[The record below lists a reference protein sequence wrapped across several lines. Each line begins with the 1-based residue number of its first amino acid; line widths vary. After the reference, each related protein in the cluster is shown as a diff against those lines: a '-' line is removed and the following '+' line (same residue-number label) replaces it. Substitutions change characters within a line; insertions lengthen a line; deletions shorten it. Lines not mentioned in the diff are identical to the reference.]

1 MTGMIEIRDPEEAKV
16 DELLAALL
24 RRRWLVIALCL
35 LGGAAMAGL
44 AFWMTPIFR
53 GSTIL
58 APAHTDKTDLGSGP
72 GSTLG
77 SVQGFAALAGIGTS
91 DDSATDEAL
100 AVLNSEQL
108 TERFITENNLMPELF
123 PGLWDS
129 HTGTWKQ
136 GIKKVPTLA
145 RGYRVFKSIKKVDR
159 DSKTG
164 LITLTIDWK
173 DRFKATAW
181 TNRLVQML
189 NDEMRS
195 RALASAEAS
204 LGYLQK
210 EFATTADVSTRE
222 AISRLLETQV
232 KQQMLAHVTQ
242 EYALRVI
249 DKALV
254 PDADAPVKPNKI
266 IYVALGLFLGA
277 LFGIGV
283 ALLLHMRELTRRLA
297 PRRTGIEAALSVKK

>member
-1 MTGMIEIRDPEEAKV
+1 MTGMSEIKDPEAAKV

-24 RRRWLVIALCL
+24 RRRWLVITLCL
-35 LGGAAMAGL
+35 LCGAAMAGL
-44 AFWMTPIFR
+44 AFWMTPIYR
-53 GSTIL
+53 GSTLL
-58 APAHTDKTDLGSGP
+58 AAAHTDKTDLGSGL
-72 GSTLG
+72 GSALG
-77 SVQGFAALAGIGTS
+77 SVQGFAALAGLGTS

-108 TERFITENNLMPELF
+108 TEQFITENNLMPEF
-123 PGLWDS
+123 FAGLWDS
-129 HTGTWKQ
+129 HTGTWKK
-136 GIKKVPTLA
+136 GIKKTPTLA
-145 RGYRVFKSIKKVDR
+145 RGYRVFKGIRKVDR

-181 TNRLVQML
+181 ANRLVQML
-189 NDEMRS
+189 NDEMRN

-210 EFATTADVSTRE
+210 ELTTTVDVSTRE
-222 AISRLLETQV
+222 AISRLIETQV

-266 IYVALGLFLGA
+266 LYIALGLFLGA
-277 LFGIGV
+277 LLGIAV
-283 ALLLHMRELTRRLA
+283 ALLLYMRELTRKLA
-297 PRRTGIEAALSVKK
+297 PRRTAIEAALTVKK